1 MMSKF
6 AELIREKG
14 LLEMIQNAV
23 DKTCVLAGKSP
34 QKSIDSAVRD
44 ILENEFHKDEELE
57 EAFAE
62 YAYEL
67 GLDAIVKELRITFN
81 PDSDA
86 SRNISDHHRMIHS
99 ISSGLLAVLMTSLCR

>member
-6 AELIREKG
+6 AELIRGKG

-23 DKTCVLAGKSP
+23 DKACVLAGKSP

-44 ILENEFHKDEELE
+44 ILENEFHKDEELG

-67 GLDAIVKELRITFN
+67 GLDAIVKELHITFN

-86 SRNISDHHRMIHS
+86 SRNISDHDRMIHS
-99 ISSGLLAVLMTSLCR
+99 ISELLALLMISSCR

>member
-6 AELIREKG
+6 ADLIKEKG
-14 LLEMIQNAV
+14 VLEGIQNAV
-23 DKTCVLAGKSP
+23 DKTCVLAGRSS
-34 QKSIDSAVRD
+34 QKSIDFAVRN
-44 ILENEFHKDEELE
+44 ILENELHKDEELG

-67 GLDAIVKELRITFN
+67 GLDAIVKELHITFN

-86 SRNISDHHRMIHS
+86 SRNISDHDRMIHS
-99 ISSGLLAVLMTSLCR
+99 ISGSLALLMTSSCR

>member
-1 MMSKF
+1 MSKF
-6 AELIREKG
+6 AELIKEKG
-14 LLEMIQNAV
+14 LLEMIQNVV

-44 ILENEFHKDEELE
+44 ILENELHEDEELE

-67 GLDAIVKELRITFN
+67 GLDAIVKELHITFN

-86 SRNISDHHRMIHS
+86 SRNISDHDRMIHS
-99 ISSGLLAVLMTSLCR
+99 ISGLLALLMTSSCR